1 MKEVEKKLRNIISLD
16 SELNMIQ
23 DVDILLERIL
33 LEARQ
38 VANADAGSIYIRQ
51 GDALA
56 IMYAQNATKQ
66 AELPPGQKLIY
77 NIFTIPIQKTT
88 ISGYCAATG
97 ESLNLPDVY
106 AIPRTAQYQYD
117 PVYDRISKYTSR
129 SMLAIP
135 LQSSTGE
142 ILGVI
147 QLINRMDEQ
156 GSVQS
161 FDADDELLT
170 THFANNAAVALQ
182 RAQLTRAILLRM
194 IKMAELR
201 DPKETGPH
209 VNRVAG
215 YSTEIFERWA
225 FHQRLGERETQR
237 GRDNLRM
244 AAMLHDVGK
253 VAISDLI
260 LKKPD
265 RFTGDEYE
273 IMKSHTIYG
282 ARLFQDK
289 HSEFDAIAGEVA
301 LTHHERWD
309 GSGYP
314 GHVDPA
320 TGDVLERRAD
330 GTPRGRQGTE
340 IPLFGRIVAI
350 ADVYDALSSKRVY
363 KRAWTEQE
371 VLGEMRSL
379 RGSHFDP
386 DLIDVFFEVYPNI
399 RQIGEKY
406 ADGAGS
412 SVE

>member
-1 MKEVEKKLRNIISLD
+1 
-16 SELNMIQ
+16 MIQ